1 MMEVGEM
8 QIAHSDNTL
17 RGFGLR
23 IRKLLVYQHYLPSI
37 NASPINSE
45 ISFRIT
51 NENFKLTNKATNKT
65 SQTINFDQ

>member
-8 QIAHSDNTL
+8 QIAHCNNAL
-17 RGFGLR
+17 RDFDLR
-23 IRKLLVYQHYLPSI
+23 IRKLLVCQHYLPSA
-37 NASPINSE
+37 NALPIDSE
-45 ISFRIT
+45 VSFSIT